1 VKRIE
6 VVRIALGAFFCILAP
21 LLSAGCHSATET
33 APGVNV
39 VIEGPGTFPAS
50 VAGRWRADRDGWEF
64 VFDSE
69 GHIVSAV
76 LGLGRVEVT
85 PGHAVTLPTRSGGES
100 VFEPGQWTVHY
111 VPRTQQFTVNIAL
124 DHVRIDMAGTILEG
138 RSTDVFSGA
147 IAPADGVWQVQWTA
161 FSRYTVQAPDQPPQ
175 ELSTDET
182 YGETKALTFQKVP
195 EE

>member
-1 VKRIE
+1 M
-6 VVRIALGAFFCILAP
+6 RIALPAFLCVLTP
-21 LLSAGCHSATET
+21 LLLTGCQTATET
-33 APGVNV
+33 TRGENV
-39 VIEGPGTFPAS
+39 VIEGTGTFPAS
-50 VAGRWRADRDGWEF
+50 AAGRWRADRDGWEF
-64 VFDSE
+64 VFDAE

-85 PGHAVTLPTRSGGES
+85 PGHAVTVPTRSGGES
-100 VFEPGQWTVHY
+100 VFEPGPWIVHY
-111 VPRTQQFTVNIAL
+111 VPQSRQLTVNIVL
-124 DHVRIDMAGTILEG
+124 DRVRIDMAGTILEG

-147 IAPADGVWQVQWTA
+147 LQPDANVWQVQWTA
-161 FSRYTVQAPDQPPQ
+161 FSHYTVQAPGQAAQ

>member
-1 VKRIE
+1 M
-6 VVRIALGAFFCILAP
+6 ALPVFFCIVAP
-21 LLSAGCHSATET
+21 LLSAGCHSAAET
-33 APGVNV
+33 ARSVNV

-50 VAGRWRADRDGWEF
+50 AAGRWRADRDGWEF

-69 GHIVSAV
+69 GHLVSAV

-85 PGHAVTLPTRSGGES
+85 PGEAVTLPTRSGGES
-100 VFEPGQWTVHY
+100 TFEPGEWTVHY
-111 VPRTQQFTVNIAL
+111 VPQSRQLTVNIVL
-124 DHVRIDMAGTILEG
+124 DHVRIDMAGTILAG
-138 RSTDVFSGA
+138 DSTDVFSGT
-147 IAPADGVWQVQWTA
+147 IQPDEGVWQVQWTA
-161 FSRYTVQAPDQPPQ
+161 FSHYTVQAPNQPPQ